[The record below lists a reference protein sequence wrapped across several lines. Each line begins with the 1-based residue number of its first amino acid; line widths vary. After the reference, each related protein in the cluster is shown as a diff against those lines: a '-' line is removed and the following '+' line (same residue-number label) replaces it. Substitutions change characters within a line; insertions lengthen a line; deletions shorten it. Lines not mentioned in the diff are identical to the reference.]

1 MCGQNRPPIAVTL
14 ALLMVLCA
22 AGGASLV
29 HAQQNDSYR
38 TVARPT
44 LASGPLCAEEKAA
57 LVSSAAAAQAA
68 AAENAQIAPRR
79 FADLQTLQKTGK
91 ITSKELDNLARERDQ
106 RLEEARQAFGAL
118 DQATRIAE
126 KPCPA
131 PVENTAPATK
141 SAEKTPA
148 AADPAKAD
156 AGNTA
161 SAKEPGDKPEVSLA
175 LTLTVPAYCKPAST
189 CPMVVELHN
198 RGSRPL
204 ASPFLVALAL
214 GSEGAQIGNILP
226 DSWSCGQASE
236 SLTCSG
242 AGTALAPDARAR
254 LSIDWQIAERPR
266 RPSSTVCARIVWPA
280 RAKDGVYRSE
290 QIAAIQF
297 ALQKAGFDPGGYD
310 GRLGT
315 KTVEAIRAFRSRA
328 NIEGPTELT
337 ADFLNAVFGSNGTL
351 AGDDNAADDSA
362 CTSVSFGTPPLAAN
376 PASPPSAPVAVVN
389 APASP
394 VVEAA
399 PPPPE
404 QPRLSPGP
412 AAAPKRVA
420 PREPRPR
427 QQAAPQAEPRRQ
439 TARRAP
445 VQADDDDDDV
455 VVYTSPPRRTQPAG
469 QRPVIV
475 YPDGSYRRWGDPT
488 VYRQ

>member
-1 MCGQNRPPIAVTL
+1 MCGQNRPRIAVAL
-14 ALLMVLCA
+14 ALSMALCA

-29 HAQQNDSYR
+29 HAQQNDAYR
-38 TVARPT
+38 TVAVPP
-44 LASGPLCAEEKAA
+44 LASGPLCAEEKAT
-57 LVSSAAAAQAA
+57 LVASAAAAQAA
-68 AAENAQIAPRR
+68 AAENAQIAARR
-79 FADLQTLQKTGK
+79 FAELQALQKTGK
-91 ITSKELDNLARERDQ
+91 ITSRELDTLARERDQ
-106 RLEEARQAFGAL
+106 RLDEARQAFGAL
-118 DQATRIAE
+118 DQASRIAE

-131 PVENTAPATK
+131 AVENAAPATK
-141 SAEKTPA
+141 SAETAPA
-148 AADPAKAD
+148 ATD
-156 AGNTA
+156 
-161 SAKEPGDKPEVSLA
+161 SAKNDVAHAASTKGPVDKPDVSLA
-175 LTLTVPAYCKPAST
+175 LTLSVPAYCKPAST

-198 RGSRPL
+198 RGNRPL

-310 GRLGT
+310 GRLGA
-315 KTVEAIRAFRSRA
+315 KTVEAIRAFRARA

-337 ADFLNAVFGSNGTL
+337 SDFLTAVFGGNGTL
-351 AGDDNAADDSA
+351 AGDDNIADDSA
-362 CTSVSFGTPPLAAN
+362 CTSVSFGAQPLAASS
-376 PASPPSAPVAVVN
+376 ASQSNAPVAVVN

-394 VVEAA
+394 VVEAVPA
-399 PPPPE
+399 PPE

-412 AAAPKRVA
+412 AAVPKRVT
-420 PREPRPR
+420 PREQRPR
-427 QQAAPQAEPRRQ
+427 QQAAPPAEPRRQ

-445 VQADDDDDDV
+445 VQADDDDDSV
-455 VVYTSPPRRTQPAG
+455 VVYTSPPRRAQPAG